1 MKPETVK
8 FEKIT
13 KDILDSFVLNSH
25 EKIIYVILKS
35 FENAPRGIR
44 VSLQYL
50 QDRTGIKSKM
60 TLIKHLDRLQNL
72 GLIVRHK
79 PSSNETSVY
88 YLSNKN
94 RQSLLNKQNNYRK
107 SLKNKMKLRWKVKKN
122 NIDNVVS
129 ISNTKSFKE

>member
-1 MKPETVK
+1 MTNTIK

-35 FENAPRGIR
+35 FEKAPRGIR

-60 TLIKHLDRLQNL
+60 TLIKHLDRLQSL

-88 YLSNKN
+88 YLSSSN
-94 RQSLLNKQNNYRK
+94 RQSLLTKQKNYRA
-107 SLKNKMKLRWKVKKN
+107 SLKKGMKLRWNVKKN
-122 NIDNVVS
+122 NVNNVIALS
-129 ISNTKSFKE
+129 TNKSSTE

>member
-1 MKPETVK
+1 MTTTIK

-35 FENAPRGIR
+35 FEKAPRGIR

-60 TLIKHLDRLQNL
+60 TLIKHLDRLQSL

-88 YLSNKN
+88 YLSSSN
-94 RQSLLNKQNNYRK
+94 RQSLLTKQKNYRA
-107 SLKNKMKLRWKVKKN
+107 SLKKGMKLRWNVKKN

-129 ISNTKSFKE
+129 IISNKSSTE

>member
-1 MKPETVK
+1 MTTTIK

-35 FENAPRGIR
+35 FEKAPRGIR

-60 TLIKHLDRLQNL
+60 TLIKHLDRLQSL

-88 YLSNKN
+88 YLSSSN
-94 RQSLLNKQNNYRK
+94 RQSLLTKQKNYRA
-107 SLKNKMKLRWKVKKN
+107 SLKKGMKLRWNVKKN
-122 NIDNVVS
+122 NVDNVIPLS
-129 ISNTKSFKE
+129 TNKSSTE

>member
-1 MKPETVK
+1 MTTTIN

-35 FENAPRGIR
+35 FEKAPRGIR
-44 VSLQYL
+44 VSLNYL
-50 QDRTGIKSKM
+50 MERTGIKSKM
-60 TLIKHLDRLQNL
+60 TLIKHLDRLQSL

-88 YLSNKN
+88 YLSSSN
-94 RQSLLNKQNNYRK
+94 RQSLLSKQKNYRA
-107 SLKNKMKLRWKVKKN
+107 SLKKGMKIRWNVKKN
-122 NIDNVVS
+122 NIKNVVS
-129 ISNTKSFKE
+129 ISSNKSSIE

>member
-1 MKPETVK
+1 MTTTK

-35 FENAPRGIR
+35 FEKAPRGIR

-60 TLIKHLDRLQNL
+60 TLIKHLDRLQSL

-88 YLSNKN
+88 YLSSKN
-94 RQSLLNKQNNYRK
+94 RQNILNKQNNYRK
-107 SLKNKMKLRWKVKKN
+107 SLKTKMKLRWNVKKN
-122 NIDNVVS
+122 NVDNVVS
-129 ISNTKSFKE
+129 ISSNKSTIE

>member
-1 MKPETVK
+1 MTTTIK

-35 FENAPRGIR
+35 FEKAPRGIR

-60 TLIKHLDRLQNL
+60 TLIKHLDRLQSL

-88 YLSNKN
+88 YLSSSN
-94 RQSLLNKQNNYRK
+94 RQSLLTKQRNYRA
-107 SLKNKMKLRWKVKKN
+107 SLKKGMKLRWNVKKN
-122 NIDNVVS
+122 NVDNVIALSTNKSS
-129 ISNTKSFKE
+129 IE

>member
-1 MKPETVK
+1 MTTTIK

-13 KDILDSFVLNSH
+13 KNILDSFVLNSH

-35 FENAPRGIR
+35 FEKAPRGIR

-60 TLIKHLDRLQNL
+60 TLIKHLDRLQSL

-88 YLSNKN
+88 YLSSSN
-94 RQSLLNKQNNYRK
+94 RQSLLTKQKNYRA
-107 SLKNKMKLRWKVKKN
+107 SLKNGMKLRWNVKKN
-122 NIDNVVS
+122 NVDNVIALS
-129 ISNTKSFKE
+129 TNKSSTE

>member
-1 MKPETVK
+1 MTTTIK

-35 FENAPRGIR
+35 FEKAPRGIR

-60 TLIKHLDRLQNL
+60 TLIKHLDRLQSL

-88 YLSNKN
+88 YLSSSN
-94 RQSLLNKQNNYRK
+94 RQSLLTKQKNYRA
-107 SLKNKMKLRWKVKKN
+107 SLKKGMKLRWNVKKN
-122 NIDNVVS
+122 NVDNVVNISSNKSS
-129 ISNTKSFKE
+129 IE

>member
-1 MKPETVK
+1 MTTTIK

-35 FENAPRGIR
+35 FEKAPRGIR
-44 VSLQYL
+44 VSLNYL
-50 QDRTGIKSKM
+50 MDRTGIKSKM
-60 TLIKHLDRLQNL
+60 TLIKHLDRLQSL

-88 YLSNKN
+88 YLSSKN
-94 RQSLLNKQNNYRK
+94 RQNILNKQNNYRK
-107 SLKNKMKLRWKVKKN
+107 SLKTKMKLRWNVKKN
-122 NIDNVVS
+122 NVDNVVS
-129 ISNTKSFKE
+129 ISSNKSSIE

>member
-1 MKPETVK
+1 MINTIK

-35 FENAPRGIR
+35 FEKAPRGIR

-60 TLIKHLDRLQNL
+60 TLIKHLDRLQSL

-88 YLSNKN
+88 YLSSSN
-94 RQSLLNKQNNYRK
+94 RQGLLTKQKNYRA
-107 SLKNKMKLRWKVKKN
+107 SLKKGMKLRWNVKKN
-122 NIDNVVS
+122 NVDNVIALS
-129 ISNTKSFKE
+129 TNKSSTE

>member
-1 MKPETVK
+1 MTTTIK

-35 FENAPRGIR
+35 FEKAPRGIR

-60 TLIKHLDRLQNL
+60 TLIKHLDRLQSL

-88 YLSNKN
+88 YLSSSN
-94 RQSLLNKQNNYRK
+94 RQSLLTKQKNYRA
-107 SLKNKMKLRWKVKKN
+107 SLKKGMKLRWNVKN
-122 NIDNVVS
+122 NNVDNVVS
-129 ISNTKSFKE
+129 ISTNKSSTE

>member
-1 MKPETVK
+1 MTTTIK

-35 FENAPRGIR
+35 FEKAPRGIR

-60 TLIKHLDRLQNL
+60 TLIKHLDRLQSL

-88 YLSNKN
+88 YLNSKN
-94 RQSLLNKQNNYRK
+94 RQNILNKQTNYRK
-107 SLKNKMKLRWKVKKN
+107 SLKTKMKIRWNVKKN
-122 NIDNVVS
+122 NVDNVVS
-129 ISNTKSFKE
+129 ISSNKSSIE

>member
-1 MKPETVK
+1 MTTTIK

-35 FENAPRGIR
+35 FEKAPRGIR

-60 TLIKHLDRLQNL
+60 TLIKHLDRLQSL

-88 YLSNKN
+88 YLSSSN
-94 RQSLLNKQNNYRK
+94 RQSLLTKQKNYRA
-107 SLKNKMKLRWKVKKN
+107 SLKKGMKLRWNVKKN
-122 NIDNVVS
+122 NVDNIIALS
-129 ISNTKSFKE
+129 TNKSST

>member
-1 MKPETVK
+1 MTTTIK

-35 FENAPRGIR
+35 FEKAPRGIR

-60 TLIKHLDRLQNL
+60 TLIKHLDRLQSL

-88 YLSNKN
+88 YLSSSN
-94 RQSLLNKQNNYRK
+94 RQSLLTKQKNYRA
-107 SLKNKMKLRWKVKKN
+107 SLKKGMKLRWNVKKN
-122 NIDNVVS
+122 NVDNVIPLSTNKSS
-129 ISNTKSFKE
+129 IE

>member
-1 MKPETVK
+1 MTNTIK

-35 FENAPRGIR
+35 FEKAPRGIR

-60 TLIKHLDRLQNL
+60 TLIKHLDRLQSL

-88 YLSNKN
+88 YLSNSN
-94 RQSLLNKQNNYRK
+94 RQSLLTKQKNYRA
-107 SLKNKMKLRWKVKKN
+107 SLKKGMKLRWNVKKN
-122 NIDNVVS
+122 NVDNVVS
-129 ISNTKSFKE
+129 IGSNKSSTE

>member
-1 MKPETVK
+1 MTTTIK

-35 FENAPRGIR
+35 FEKAPRGIR

-60 TLIKHLDRLQNL
+60 TLIKHLDRLQSL

-88 YLSNKN
+88 YLSSKN
-94 RQSLLNKQNNYRK
+94 RQNILNKQNNYRK
-107 SLKNKMKLRWKVKKN
+107 SLKTKMKLRWNVKN
-122 NIDNVVS
+122 NNVDNVVS
-129 ISNTKSFKE
+129 ISSNKSPIE

>member
-1 MKPETVK
+1 MTTVIK

-35 FENAPRGIR
+35 FEKAPRGIR
-44 VSLQYL
+44 VSLNYL
-50 QDRTGIKSKM
+50 MDRTGIKSKM
-60 TLIKHLDRLQNL
+60 TLIKHLDRLQSL

-88 YLSNKN
+88 YLSSSN

-107 SLKNKMKLRWKVKKN
+107 SLKTKMKLRWNVKKN
-122 NIDNVVS
+122 NVDNVITLS
-129 ISNTKSFKE
+129 SNKSSTE

>member
-1 MKPETVK
+1 MTTTIK

-35 FENAPRGIR
+35 FEKAPRGIR

-60 TLIKHLDRLQNL
+60 TLIKHLDRLQSL

-88 YLSNKN
+88 YLSSSN
-94 RQSLLNKQNNYRK
+94 RQSLLTKQKNYRA
-107 SLKNKMKLRWKVKKN
+107 SLKKGMKLRWNVKKN
-122 NIDNVVS
+122 NVDNV
-129 ISNTKSFKE
+129 ISLSTNKSSTE

>member
-1 MKPETVK
+1 MTTTIK

-35 FENAPRGIR
+35 FEKAPRGIR

-60 TLIKHLDRLQNL
+60 TLIKHLDRLQSL

-88 YLSNKN
+88 YLSSSN
-94 RQSLLNKQNNYRK
+94 RQSLLTKQKNYRA
-107 SLKNKMKLRWKVKKN
+107 SLKKGMKLRWNVKKN
-122 NIDNVVS
+122 NVDNVVS
-129 ISNTKSFKE
+129 IISNKSSTE

>member
-1 MKPETVK
+1 MTNTIK

-35 FENAPRGIR
+35 FEKAPRGIR

-60 TLIKHLDRLQNL
+60 TLIKHLDRLQSL

-88 YLSNKN
+88 YLSSSN
-94 RQSLLNKQNNYRK
+94 RQSLLTKQKNYRA
-107 SLKNKMKLRWKVKKN
+107 SLKKGMKLRWNVKKN
-122 NIDNVVS
+122 NVDNVIALSTNKSS
-129 ISNTKSFKE
+129 IE

>member
-1 MKPETVK
+1 MTTTIK

-35 FENAPRGIR
+35 FEKAPRGIR

-60 TLIKHLDRLQNL
+60 TLIKHLDRLQSL

-88 YLSNKN
+88 YLSSKN
-94 RQSLLNKQNNYRK
+94 RQNILNKQTNYRK
-107 SLKNKMKLRWKVKKN
+107 SLKTKMKLRWNVKKN
-122 NIDNVVS
+122 NVDNVVS
-129 ISNTKSFKE
+129 ISSNKSSIE

>member
-1 MKPETVK
+1 MTTTIK

-13 KDILDSFVLNSH
+13 KDILDSFELNSH

-35 FENAPRGIR
+35 FEKAPRGIR

-60 TLIKHLDRLQNL
+60 TLIKHLDRLQSL

-88 YLSNKN
+88 YLSSSN
-94 RQSLLNKQNNYRK
+94 RQSLLTKQKNYRA
-107 SLKNKMKLRWKVKKN
+107 SLKKGMKLRWNVKKN
-122 NIDNVVS
+122 NVDNVVS
-129 ISNTKSFKE
+129 SLSNKSSIE

>member
-1 MKPETVK
+1 MTTIK

-35 FENAPRGIR
+35 FEKAPRGIR

-60 TLIKHLDRLQNL
+60 TLIKHLDRLQSL

-88 YLSNKN
+88 YLSSKN
-94 RQSLLNKQNNYRK
+94 RQNILNKQNNYRK
-107 SLKNKMKLRWKVKKN
+107 SLKTKMKLRWNVKKN
-122 NIDNVVS
+122 KVDNVVS
-129 ISNTKSFKE
+129 ISSNKSSIE

>member
-1 MKPETVK
+1 MTTTIK

-35 FENAPRGIR
+35 FEKAPRGIR

-60 TLIKHLDRLQNL
+60 TLIKHLDRLQSL

-88 YLSNKN
+88 YLSSSN
-94 RQSLLNKQNNYRK
+94 RQSLLTKQKNYRA
-107 SLKNKMKLRWKVKKN
+107 SLKKGMTLRWNVKKN
-122 NIDNVVS
+122 NVDNVIALS
-129 ISNTKSFKE
+129 TNKYSTE

>member
-1 MKPETVK
+1 MSETIK

-35 FENAPRGIR
+35 FEKAPRGIR
-44 VSLQYL
+44 VSLNYL
-50 QDRTGIKSKM
+50 MDRTGIKSKM
-60 TLIKHLDRLQNL
+60 TLIKHLDRLQSL

-88 YLSNKN
+88 YLSSKN
-94 RQSLLNKQNNYRK
+94 RQNILNKQTNYRK
-107 SLKNKMKLRWKVKKN
+107 SLKTKMKLRWNVKKN
-122 NIDNVVS
+122 NVDNVVS
-129 ISNTKSFKE
+129 ISSNKSSIE

>member
-1 MKPETVK
+1 MSETIK

-35 FENAPRGIR
+35 FEKAPRGIR
-44 VSLQYL
+44 LSLRYL
-50 QDRTGIKSKM
+50 MDRTGIKSKM
-60 TLIKHLDRLQNL
+60 TLIKHLDRLQSL

-88 YLSNKN
+88 YLGSKN
-94 RQSLLNKQNNYRK
+94 RQSILNKQTNYRK
-107 SLKNKMKLRWKVKKN
+107 SLKNKMKLRWNVKKN

-129 ISNTKSFKE
+129 ISSNKSSIE

>member
-1 MKPETVK
+1 MTTIK

-35 FENAPRGIR
+35 FEKAPRGIR

-60 TLIKHLDRLQNL
+60 TLIKRLDRLQSL

-88 YLSNKN
+88 YLSSKN
-94 RQSLLNKQNNYRK
+94 RQNILNKQNNYRK
-107 SLKNKMKLRWKVKKN
+107 SLKTKMKLRWNVKKN
-122 NIDNVVS
+122 NVDNVVS
-129 ISNTKSFKE
+129 ISSNKSSIE

>member
-1 MKPETVK
+1 MTTTIK

-13 KDILDSFVLNSH
+13 KDILDSFILNSH

-35 FENAPRGIR
+35 FEKAPRGIR

-60 TLIKHLDRLQNL
+60 TLIKHLDRLQSL

-88 YLSNKN
+88 YLSSSN
-94 RQSLLNKQNNYRK
+94 RQSLLTKQKNYRA
-107 SLKNKMKLRWKVKKN
+107 SLKKGMKLRWNVKKN
-122 NIDNVVS
+122 NVDNVIALSTNKSS
-129 ISNTKSFKE
+129 IE

>member
-1 MKPETVK
+1 MTTTIK

-35 FENAPRGIR
+35 FEKAPRGIR

-60 TLIKHLDRLQNL
+60 TLIKHLDRLQSL

-88 YLSNKN
+88 YLNSKN
-94 RQSLLNKQNNYRK
+94 RQNILNKQNNYRK
-107 SLKNKMKLRWKVKKN
+107 SLKTKMKLRWNVKKN
-122 NIDNVVS
+122 NVDNVVS
-129 ISNTKSFKE
+129 ISSNKSSIE

>member
-1 MKPETVK
+1 MTTIK

-35 FENAPRGIR
+35 FEKAPRGIR

-60 TLIKHLDRLQNL
+60 TLIKHLDRLQSL

-88 YLSNKN
+88 YLSNSN
-94 RQSLLNKQNNYRK
+94 RQSLLTKQNNYRK
-107 SLKNKMKLRWKVKKN
+107 SLKNKMKLRWNIKKN
-122 NIDNVVS
+122 NVVNVVS
-129 ISNTKSFKE
+129 ISSNKSSTE

>member
-1 MKPETVK
+1 MTTIK

-35 FENAPRGIR
+35 FEKAPRGIR
-44 VSLQYL
+44 VSLNYL
-50 QDRTGIKSKM
+50 MDRTGIKSKM
-60 TLIKHLDRLQNL
+60 TLIKHLDRLQSL

-88 YLSNKN
+88 YLSNSN
-94 RQSLLNKQNNYRK
+94 RQSLLTKQNNYRK
-107 SLKNKMKLRWKVKKN
+107 SLKNKMKLRWNIKKN
-122 NIDNVVS
+122 NVVNVVS
-129 ISNTKSFKE
+129 ISSNKSSTE

>member
-1 MKPETVK
+1 MTTTIK

-35 FENAPRGIR
+35 FEKAPRGIR

-60 TLIKHLDRLQNL
+60 TLIKHLDRLQSL

-88 YLSNKN
+88 YLSSSN
-94 RQSLLNKQNNYRK
+94 RQSLLTKQKNYRA
-107 SLKNKMKLRWKVKKN
+107 SLKKGMKLRWNVKKN
-122 NIDNVVS
+122 NVDNVIALS
-129 ISNTKSFKE
+129 TNKSSTE

>member
-1 MKPETVK
+1 MTTTIK

-35 FENAPRGIR
+35 FEKAPRGIR

-60 TLIKHLDRLQNL
+60 TLIKHLDRLQSL

-88 YLSNKN
+88 YLSSSN
-94 RQSLLNKQNNYRK
+94 RQNLLNKQNNYRK
-107 SLKNKMKLRWKVKKN
+107 SLKTKMKLRWNVKKN
-122 NIDNVVS
+122 NVENVVS
-129 ISNTKSFKE
+129 IISNKSSIE

>member
-1 MKPETVK
+1 MTTTIK

-35 FENAPRGIR
+35 FEKAPRGIR

-60 TLIKHLDRLQNL
+60 TLIKHLDRLQSL

-79 PSSNETSVY
+79 PSSNETSIY
-88 YLSNKN
+88 YLSSSN
-94 RQSLLNKQNNYRK
+94 RQSLLTKQKNYRA
-107 SLKNKMKLRWKVKKN
+107 SLKKGMKLRWNVKKN
-122 NIDNVVS
+122 NVDNVIALS
-129 ISNTKSFKE
+129 TNKSSTE

>member
-1 MKPETVK
+1 MTNTIK

-35 FENAPRGIR
+35 FEKAPRGIR

-60 TLIKHLDRLQNL
+60 TLIKHLDRLQSL

-88 YLSNKN
+88 YLSSSN
-94 RQSLLNKQNNYRK
+94 RQSLLTKQKNYRA
-107 SLKNKMKLRWKVKKN
+107 SLKKGMKLRWNVKKN
-122 NIDNVVS
+122 NVDNVVS
-129 ISNTKSFKE
+129 ISSNKSSTE

>member
-1 MKPETVK
+1 MTTTIK

-35 FENAPRGIR
+35 FEKAPRGIR
-44 VSLQYL
+44 VSLNYL
-50 QDRTGIKSKM
+50 MNRTGIKSKM

-88 YLSNKN
+88 YLSNSN
-94 RQSLLNKQNNYRK
+94 RQSLIKQQKNYRS
-107 SLKNKMKLRWKVKKN
+107 SLKRSMKLRWNVRKN
-122 NIDNVVS
+122 NVENVIALNTNKSSID
-129 ISNTKSFKE
+129 